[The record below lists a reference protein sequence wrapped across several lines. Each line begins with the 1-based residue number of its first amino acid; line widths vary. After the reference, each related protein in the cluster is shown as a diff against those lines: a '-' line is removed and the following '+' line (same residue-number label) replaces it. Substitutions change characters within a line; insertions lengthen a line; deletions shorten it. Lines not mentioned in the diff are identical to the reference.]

1 MWKSSELIG
10 QRRDFLKLA
19 AGGALA
25 AVGLPSGKASAA
37 ALGPVTPFTFD
48 GVLTMARA
56 LAKAP
61 YAAPKTTIPAPFA
74 SLAYDQYV
82 AIRPTPGSQVWSDEK
97 IGFAIEPL
105 HRGFIYAAKMD
116 IYIAEN
122 GQAQKLVYDPGAF
135 DTGPLQPSAPL
146 GDIGF
151 SGFRV
156 LRAGDGEGFV
166 EAAIFQGASF
176 FRALAR
182 GQNFGVTA
190 RGLSI
195 HTGDAQGEE
204 FPQFRI
210 VWIEK
215 PTLASNALA
224 IHALVDSASV
234 TGAFHFT
241 LRPGEATIIDT
252 ELTIVARSDVDH
264 IGFGAMT
271 ATYLFGGL
279 DHRKSDD
286 IRPNVYEVSGLQMQS
301 GKAEWLWRPVANRE
315 TLQISAFADQSPRG
329 FGLIQRD
336 RSFET
341 FGDDDAH
348 WELRPSLWI
357 EPIGDWGE
365 GEVQLLEI
373 PSDSENNDNIIAYWR
388 PKAGLAAGE
397 SMSFAYRQ
405 FWCWIPPARPPLA
418 AATGARMGRIGKKR
432 RFVVEFADESFAD
445 PARAAQVSAKIL
457 AAPGQIAATRTF
469 VSHERKSMRI
479 VFDLDPG
486 SETSCELRLVLE
498 AGGKPASE
506 TWLYRWTA

>member
-1 MWKSSELIG
+1 MIG
-10 QRRDFLKLA
+10 QRREFLKLA
-19 AGGALA
+19 LGGAI
-25 AVGLPSGKASAA
+25 AA
-37 ALGPVTPFTFD
+37 ASQPLHQAIAATIGPPAPFAPAS
-48 GVLTMARA
+48 VLEMAQA
-56 LAKAP
+56 LAKTP
-61 YAAPKTTIPAPFA
+61 YVAPKTTLPDPF
-74 SLAYDQYV
+74 SNLTFDQYA
-82 AIRPTPGSQVWSDEK
+82 AIHTTPGSQIWNGDK

-105 HRGFIYAAKMD
+105 HRGFIYAARVD
-116 IYIAEN
+116 IYVVEN
-122 GQAQKLVYDPGAF
+122 GLAQKLIYDPSAF
-135 DTGPLQPSAPL
+135 DTGSLKSPANL

-156 LRAGDGEGFV
+156 LTAGDGQSFV
-166 EAAIFQGASF
+166 ETAIFQGASF
-176 FRALAR
+176 FRSMGR

-204 FPQFRI
+204 FPQFRA

-215 PTLASNALA
+215 PSLASNALTL
-224 IHALVDSASV
+224 HALLDSASI

-252 ELTIVARSDVDH
+252 EMTIVARNAVDH
-264 IGFGAMT
+264 LGIGAMT

-279 DHRKSDD
+279 DHRRSDD
-286 IRPNVYEVSGLQMQS
+286 IRPNVFEVTGLQMLS
-301 GKAEWLWRPVANRE
+301 GKAEWLWRPFANRE
-315 TLQISAFADQSPRG
+315 TLQISAFADQNPHG
-329 FGLIQRD
+329 FGLIQRNRD
-336 RSFET
+336 FET

-388 PKAGLAAGE
+388 PKATLAAGA
-397 SMSFAYRQ
+397 SLSLAYRQ
-405 FWCWIPPARPPLA
+405 FWCWWPPAHPPLA
-418 AATGARMGRIGKKR
+418 TSNRARMGRIGKKR
-432 RFVVEFADESFAD
+432 RFAVEFLDDSFAD
-445 PARAAQVSAKIL
+445 PVRAAQITANIVAN
-457 AAPGQIAATRTF
+457 PGQISAARSF
-469 VSHERKSMRI
+469 GSRERKSLR
-479 VFDLDPG
+479 VLFDLDPG

-498 AGGKPASE
+498 SAGKPVSE